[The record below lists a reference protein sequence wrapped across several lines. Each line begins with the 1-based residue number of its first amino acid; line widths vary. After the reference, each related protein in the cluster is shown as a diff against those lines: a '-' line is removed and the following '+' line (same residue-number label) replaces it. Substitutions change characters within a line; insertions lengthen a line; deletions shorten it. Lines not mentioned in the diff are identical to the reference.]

1 MAFASA
7 ILSESDKAGRGW
19 PPLISAIDVR
29 SICTNQLP
37 SVLSIFPQLRTPRRE
52 LLHRVDIHCYLYA
65 RVTVDFLK
73 GKGNRSQ
80 FLLCRSRVV

>member
-37 SVLSIFPQLRTPRRE
+37 SVLSIFPQLGAPRRE
-52 LLHRVDIHCYLYA
+52 LLHRVVDILATYA